1 MLIPEEFIIQK
12 FYQHAG
18 YPKYVKS
25 TNTYMGGCPVCREG
39 KSWGRKRRCYYLPKE
54 TKICCHNCGWYG
66 KPLAWIME
74 VEQITYNELVEQV
87 DQCEFSYGI
96 PEDTPKV
103 EVKTSDLPEDCIN
116 MFDKSQL
123 SYYCNEKM
131 VRMGAELIVKRRLN
145 TAVNRPKSLY
155 VTLTDPVHKNRL
167 IIPFYNHV
175 KQPVFYQSRSI
186 LADDYRPKYLSK
198 QNSEKTL
205 FNYDNVES
213 GADNIFITEGPIDSF
228 FVRNSVAVAG
238 IQERSVNT
246 FTTTQKAQIDR
257 LFLMQK
263 VWLLDSQWSDQASLT
278 KSEILLKSG
287 ACVFI
292 WPKDIGTRFKDLND
306 MCIHFKINE
315 ITSDFLLENTYCG
328 LKGVV
333 KLKQIR

>member
-66 KPLAWIME
+66 KPLTWIME

-167 IIPFYNHV
+167 IIPFYNHI

-333 KLKQIR
+333 KLKQIK